1 MGSVVWFCF
10 CWLLSPSG
18 CLRDPSSILVLVGV
32 CFFFG
37 APQCR
42 CFKWFSS
49 FYQGYIRYISY
60 KLSLLYLI
68 VNCGVPILG
77 ESSSS
82 LEEWR
87 SLLGQS
93 GCHGGERFSKEIW
106 GQGVPWAETYG
117 VFVLI
122 CWLRSCG
129 CLFLGWMFLV
139 MFLLAGSQPWSGLRA
154 KREANTPVVG
164 RLKELLIGWDPC
176 NLTLGNWQKIA
187 KGIRGKMPF
196 S

>member
-1 MGSVVWFCF
+1 MYSSFDRSRLYKVYGIYFINI
-10 CWLLSPSG
+10 SPS
-18 CLRDPSSILVLVGV
+18 
-32 CFFFG
+32 
-37 APQCR
+37 
-42 CFKWFSS
+42 
-49 FYQGYIRYISY
+49 
-60 KLSLLYLI
+60 LYLI

-122 CWLRSCG
+122 CWLRVPS
-129 CLFLGWMFLV
+129 LGWMFV
-139 MFLLAGSQPWSGLRA
+139 AIFVAGFQPWSGLRA

-164 RLKELLIGWDPC
+164 RLKQLLIGWDPC
-176 NLTLGNWQKIA
+176 TLNGKYGGIAGNPWEDAIHKSSIFFIVDRWLISINLLT
-187 KGIRGKMPF
+187 M
-196 S
+196 

>member
-1 MGSVVWFCF
+1 MRPWDPLFDFVFVDCLAQVAACEIHHQSWCWSVFV
-10 CWLLSPSG
+10 
-18 CLRDPSSILVLVGV
+18 
-32 CFFFG
+32 FFFG

-122 CWLRSCG
+122 CWLRVPI
-129 CLFLGWMFLV
+129 FGWMFLV
-139 MFLLAGSQPWSGLRA
+139 MYFGRFPTLIWFESQ
-154 KREANTPVVG
+154 KRGEYTGG
-164 RLKELLIGWDPC
+164 RTTQTIVDWV
-176 NLTLGNWQKIA
+176 
-187 KGIRGKMPF
+187 RSM
-196 S
+196 

>member
-1 MGSVVWFCF
+1 MRPWDPLFDFVFVDCLAQVAACEIHHQSWCWSVFV
-10 CWLLSPSG
+10 
-18 CLRDPSSILVLVGV
+18 
-32 CFFFG
+32 FFFG

-117 VFVLI
+117 CFCADLLVAVAGAYF
-122 CWLRSCG
+122 W
-129 CLFLGWMFLV
+129 GWMF
-139 MFLLAGSQPWSGLRA
+139 AGSQPWSGLRA

-176 NLTLGNWQKIA
+176 NLTWQGIGK
-187 KGIRGKMPF
+187 KLLGIRGKMPF